1 MPDQMNKDP
10 STNGDGGALRSA
22 RIAEGSRVTLHFSL
36 ALTDGAVVDDNFDKT
51 PATFIM
57 GDGNMLPGFES
68 ALLGHVTGDRIRVVL
83 PAAQAFGEPNE
94 GNVQVLPR
102 RKFAS
107 LLANSTDPVE
117 EGTVLSFA
125 DSNGFDI
132 PGVVKSINED
142 TLVMDFNHPLA
153 GRDILFT
160 AEILA
165 VIPAGVQVMEIR

>member
-1 MPDQMNKDP
+1 MPDQINKDT
-10 STNGDGGALRSA
+10 STKPDSDAVKPA
-22 RIAEGSRVTLHFSL
+22 QIAQGSRVTLHFSL

-51 PATFIM
+51 PATLVM

-68 ALLGHVTGDRIRVVL
+68 ALLGHVTGDKISVVL
-83 PAAQAFGEPNE
+83 PAAQAFGESNPA
-94 GNVQVLPR
+94 NVQVLPR
-102 RKFAS
+102 RKFAG

-153 GRDILFT
+153 GRDILF
-160 AEILA
+160 AAVILA